1 MKKLFFILIASSVIP
16 SLSAQKL
23 QVSIE
28 DSSQGKI
35 LVSPKIPKS
44 GTLKKGTEITL
55 KVVPQEGM
63 SLDALYYTYK
73 GMWGTMYSESMED
86 TYTFTLNEET
96 QLGAS
101 FVASSEV
108 DHLNVT
114 QNVVYAKPGN
124 KPLKYD
130 VFSPKG
136 AQNLPAIIII
146 HGGGWSANNED
157 IMRGLART
165 LTKNGNFV
173 VFSIDYRWIRDLD
186 GDQPETQM
194 YQIIEDV
201 FGGIAH
207 IQEHASEYGADGS
220 KLFLT
225 GDSAGGHL
233 SASASVMIENIGLGG
248 FSKEK
253 GIFQYKPSYIPA
265 NKSID
270 ELRVSLQKSIL
281 GAAPSYGVFRTKSLE
296 RFVEKDTLVGNQI
309 APINHIP
316 SIENR
321 SIPNFLVRGTKD
333 PLITDEEV
341 AAYTK
346 ALVDAGQR
354 AEYIQVGGA
363 GHAFFDWKPDQRT
376 KDTYKEYGL
385 YYAQRMEAFFLS
397 ILK

>member
-173 VFSIDYRWIRDLD
+173 VFSIDYRWIGNLD

-233 SASASVMIENIGLGG
+233 SSTTATMIEKIGAGG
-248 FSKEK
+248 FSKEASV
-253 GIFQYKPSYIPA
+253 FEFKPTYIP
-265 NKSID
+265 NGMSVSQ
-270 ELRVSLQKSIL
+270 LRTQLQKSIL
-281 GAAPSYGVFRTKSLE
+281 GVAPSYGVFRANTMG
-296 RFVEKDTLVGNQI
+296 RFTNNDTIVGYHL
-309 APINHIP
+309 APIGHIP
-316 SIENR
+316 NSKDR
-321 SIPNFLVRGTKD
+321 SIPHFLVRGTKD